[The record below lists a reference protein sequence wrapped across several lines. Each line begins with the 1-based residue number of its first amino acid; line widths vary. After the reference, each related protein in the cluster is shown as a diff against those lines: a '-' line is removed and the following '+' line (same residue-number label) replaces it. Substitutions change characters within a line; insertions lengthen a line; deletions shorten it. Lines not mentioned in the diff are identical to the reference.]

1 MPTYVDSIILRVV
14 GVDLDDVIVKV
25 DEEISRSVKAVN
37 TLNRK
42 RRARGFKRAN
52 VIIKLTLEVEQID
65 DERAPNWHQMLVDGT
80 EFDVIKKPNAGKTVY
95 YTGCTV
101 ESISDSNQDGDSSRK
116 ISLAVLDRTER

>member
-1 MPTYVDSIILRVV
+1 MKIIGMLDRHETGFDLEIENMPAPLSCPVGKVEVV
-14 GVDLDDVIVKV
+14 AADFHSFRPDG
-25 DEEISRSVKAVN
+25 EAE
-37 TLNRK
+37 T
-42 RRARGFKRAN
+42 
-52 VIIKLTLEVEQID
+52 
-65 DERAPNWHQMLVDGT
+65 HQGAVDGT